1 MGSGSLL
8 VKNYVKIGVCMA
20 IEIHDVIVNMD
31 IMLGVPSESREA
43 AYEQVENYST
53 EELLSLALEQLP
65 FTHLNGTRV
74 GDVGGKLTIN

>member
-31 IMLGVPSESREA
+31 IMLGVPSESREE

-53 EELLSLALEQLP
+53 EELLSLALKQLP

>member
-31 IMLGVPSESREA
+31 IMLGVPSESREE

-53 EELLSLALEQLP
+53 EELLSLALKQLP
-65 FTHLNGTRV
+65 FTHLNGSRV

>member
-31 IMLGVPSESREA
+31 IMLGVPSESREE

-65 FTHLNGTRV
+65 FTHLNCTRV
-74 GDVGGKLTIN
+74 GDMGGKATIN

>member
-31 IMLGVPSESREA
+31 IMLGVPSESREK
-43 AYEQVENYST
+43 AYEEVENYST
-53 EELLSLALEQLP
+53 EELLSLALKQLP

-74 GDVGGKLTIN
+74 GDIGGKMTIN

>member
-31 IMLGVPSESREA
+31 IMLGVPSESREK
-43 AYEQVENYST
+43 AYEEVENYST

-65 FTHLNGTRV
+65 LTHLNGTRV
-74 GDVGGKLTIN
+74 GDIGGKMTIN